1 MNRILIFIFIALM
14 ISCSAQRSLQK
25 AYLGKPVSIL
35 SEKLGIPKTILDRKN
50 EKVYVYEIVKELKS
64 AEISQGKLTLDPM
77 ISPMVEKTE
86 RYYFTVKDEKI
97 VKVKLEEEYE
107 R

>member
-1 MNRILIFIFIALM
+1 MQRILLLILLIVTV
-14 ISCSAQRSLQK
+14 SCGSQRKLQK
-25 AYLGKPVSIL
+25 AYIGKPQSIL
-35 SEKLGIPKTILDRKN
+35 TEKFGKPKAILEHEN
-50 EKVYVYEIVKELKS
+50 EKVYIYEIVNELKS
-64 AEISQGKLTLDPM
+64 TEINQGKLTLDHM